1 MREDN
6 AQEEWQSRTWRHLT
20 THDTNSLIM
29 RSTVPQKEKS
39 ILPTNN
45 DITTLFTL
53 NPQTRVPSD
62 LLYWYFMLTQRDRC
76 HAVPYNLSKWIN
88 IRRKLAWQQLPNS
101 FDDRNWSC
109 SVLIPHFFRIIS
121 VPLRTTAKDDFRA
134 RNFFLFQTLQFSD
147 SDDVTL
153 TARQFVYLVTIL
165 CA

>member
-88 IRRKLAWQQLPNS
+88 IRRKLVN
-101 FDDRNWSC
+101 D
-109 SVLIPHFFRIIS
+109 VIPRFFRMSLVCHCERPPRTIS
-121 VPLRTTAKDDFRA
+121 AHGLSFSSKFQ
-134 RNFFLFQTLQFSD
+134 LFS
-147 SDDVTL
+147 SVTL
-153 TARQFVYLVTIL
+153 MMCSGFEVKIDTSLTTSYSQPTYPSSAGFH
-165 CA
+165 